1 MAAPVAAAINSA
13 VADLDGDREALE
25 DVREAIEA
33 AAQTVSDGSLTELSE
48 GVDKLVGP
56 ASWLIL
62 GALIIYSLLKDG
74 TKFREPLWRS
84 TVRDDLDGFIGD
96 SCPILRDYGR
106 RRTIMSAIVAVFI
119 GVVALLLGLPLVAT
133 IKPCGRAG
141 GAHGATHARMTRG
154 RNVLVADRRD
164 VNQAPPPAPARHR
177 WRRQPRGALGQGRGG
192 RSHHDLVT

>member
-74 TKFREPLWRS
+74 TKFRE
-84 TVRDDLDGFIGD
+84 
-96 SCPILRDYGR
+96 
-106 RRTIMSAIVAVFI
+106 
-119 GVVALLLGLPLVAT
+119 
-133 IKPCGRAG
+133 
-141 GAHGATHARMTRG
+141 
-154 RNVLVADRRD
+154 
-164 VNQAPPPAPARHR
+164 
-177 WRRQPRGALGQGRGG
+177 
-192 RSHHDLVT
+192 